1 MIRYPDC
8 PACQGPAGDP
18 DLHRV
23 QVWEDDLWRLT
34 ASLASEVEGFSYLE
48 PKRHIRSIG
57 ELDGEEA
64 RTLGEVLA
72 TAATALKD
80 ATGAE
85 QVYVYVFGAGI
96 QHLHLHLAP
105 HREGDA
111 LNDAMI
117 RGDVVVQDLPSGA
130 QLLQSEEFPPLPE
143 ATLRGAAERIRGLLA
158 G

>member
-1 MIRYPDC
+1 MRYPDC
-8 PACQGPAGDP
+8 PPCQGPAGDH

-23 QVWEDDLWRLT
+23 QVWEDELWRLT
-34 ASLASEVEGFSYLE
+34 TSLASEVEGFSYLE
-48 PKRHIRSIG
+48 PKRHIRSII

-64 RTLGEVLA
+64 RTLGEALA
-72 TAATALKD
+72 ATTAALKE

-96 QHLHLHLAP
+96 PHLHLHLAP
-105 HREGDA
+105 HRAGDA

-117 RGDVVVQDLPSGA
+117 RGDVVVQDLPNGA
-130 QLLQSEEFPPLPE
+130 QLVQSEEFPPLPE
-143 ATLRGAAERIRGLLA
+143 ATLSDVADRIRGHLA